1 MLLGFGSD
9 APAVH
14 VHGAAAFA
22 HFVEHA
28 LHHLVAG
35 ALHAEGVV
43 TVHEGFTLGV
53 DEHGPHAGEG
63 VEPGGVEAAG
73 HHGHAQEFDV
83 GEFRARA
90 QAHGFAVAGVGGAHP
105 CVEAHAGRVAVEAV
119 GAARGDDDR
128 PGADDMEI
136 ARADIEARR
145 AADGT
150 AVGEQIGGDH
160 AVEHGAPGL
169 AGGLG
174 EERLH
179 PLAVEVDPPRA
190 GLPVG
195 LGAVIGAVGLAEGAV
210 DFFETLERVGEFL
223 TVHGIHDVDVGHAPG
238 AFAGEFEVGFAGV
251 PFRAGVHI
259 GEEMVDAARDVSAAL
274 NDGLVHDDD
283 GSALLPG
290 GEGRVEAA
298 HAAADDQYVRLMTM
312 GLHRNGS
319 LFSRGCSGR
328 RGYGARPR
336 RSFPCWWRRKC
347 GYGLRRTGRSR
358 RRARRPQVAPQG
370 GACRTSPSRGLCR
383 GGR

>member
-22 HFVEHA
+22 HFVEYA

-145 AADGT
+145 AADGA

-238 AFAGEFEVGFAGV
+238 AFAGEFEVGFAGI
-251 PFRAGVHI
+251 PFRAGVHV

-298 HAAADDQYVRLMTM
+298 HA
-312 GLHRNGS
+312 
-319 LFSRGCSGR
+319 
-328 RGYGARPR
+328 
-336 RSFPCWWRRKC
+336 
-347 GYGLRRTGRSR
+347 R
-358 RRARRPQVAPQG
+358 RR
-370 GACRTSPSRGLCR
+370 
-383 GGR
+383 